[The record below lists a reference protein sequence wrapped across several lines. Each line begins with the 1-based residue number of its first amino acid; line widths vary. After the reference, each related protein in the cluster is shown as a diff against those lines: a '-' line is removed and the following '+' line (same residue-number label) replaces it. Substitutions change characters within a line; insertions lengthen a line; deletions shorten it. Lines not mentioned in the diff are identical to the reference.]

1 MDATF
6 KVAPKNFYQLFNV
19 LVYLEEEKI
28 CIPFVFVL
36 MTSKSFL
43 AYKKIF
49 QDIKLLLIQNKI
61 EWNYKKIRIT
71 CDFEKSL
78 LNAIKEEFNSSIIQG
93 CYFHYLKSLWKK
105 CKKLGL
111 TKSKLIKNTKK
122 LVFAFK
128 IYPLIL
134 EDNKSSFIESL
145 YEFGNSLGGE
155 YKNYI
160 KYLKKLGRI

>member
-6 KVAPKNFYQLFNV
+6 KVAPTNFYQLFNV

-61 EWNYKKIRIT
+61 
-71 CDFEKSL
+71 
-78 LNAIKEEFNSSIIQG
+78 
-93 CYFHYLKSLWKK
+93 
-105 CKKLGL
+105 
-111 TKSKLIKNTKK
+111 
-122 LVFAFK
+122 
-128 IYPLIL
+128 
-134 EDNKSSFIESL
+134 
-145 YEFGNSLGGE
+145 
-155 YKNYI
+155 
-160 KYLKKLGRI
+160 